1 MSTVTVRVVRAVRG
15 PSAAELA
22 RRRAVLN
29 YLWERYLLGRREAI
43 LNLNL
48 PWKTKEVRS

>member
-1 MSTVTVRVVRAVRG
+1 MSTVTVRVVRAVLG

-29 YLWERYLLGRREAI
+29 HLWERYLVGRREA
-43 LNLNL
+43 LVSLNL
-48 PWKTKEVRS
+48 PWKKEVRS

>member
-1 MSTVTVRVVRAVRG
+1 MSTVTVRVVRSTRG

-29 YLWERYLLGRREAI
+29 YLWERYLAGRREAQ
-43 LNLNL
+43 LSLSL
-48 PWKTKEVRS
+48 PWKMEVRS

>member
-1 MSTVTVRVVRAVRG
+1 MSTVRVVRSVRG

-29 YLWERYLLGRREAI
+29 HLWERYLAGRREVTVS
-43 LNLNL
+43 LDL
-48 PWKTKEVRS
+48 PWKKETKS